1 MADSDPMTSAPD
13 RPEDQGDATDD
24 VVGRSDEAERSVRAD
39 GPPAHAAAVAED
51 SRSRGLG
58 LLRETAIIVVSA
70 LVLSWLIKTFLVQ
83 AFYIPSSSMEDT
95 LQIGDRVMVS
105 RLVPDALDVNRG
117 DVVVF
122 QDPGGWLPPYE
133 EPDRGPVGNALRGAA
148 TFVGLLPQDAG
159 DHLIKRVVGTP
170 GDTVACC
177 DDDGRVT
184 VNGEPVD
191 ESEYL
196 ADGAVPSQTTFEHE
210 VPEGMLF
217 VMGDNRQNSQDS
229 RYNTGKPGGGFV
241 PLDNVVGNAFVI
253 MWPFEDA
260 RLLRNPADVFA
271 DVPAADGA
279 EEPAP

>member
-13 RPEDQGDATDD
+13 RPEDPGRPSDD
-24 VVGRSDEAERSVRAD
+24 VVGRPHGHDDAVRAST
-39 GPPAHAAAVAED
+39 PPAHAATSREAPR
-51 SRSRGLG
+51 SRSLG

-95 LQIGDRVMVS
+95 LQVGDRVMVS
-105 RLVPDALDVNRG
+105 RLVPGPLDVNRG
-117 DVVVF
+117 DIVVF
-122 QDPGGWLPPYE
+122 QDPGGWLPPFE
-133 EPDRGPVGNALRGAA
+133 EPDRGPVGNAVRDAA

-177 DDDGRVT
+177 DDQGRVT
-184 VNGEPVD
+184 VNGVAVE
-191 ESEYL
+191 EGEYL
-196 ADGAVPSQTTFEHE
+196 AAGAVPSQTDFEHE
-210 VPEGMLF
+210 VPPDMLF

-241 PLDNVVGNAFVI
+241 PLDNVVGNAWVI

-260 RLLRNPADVFA
+260 RLLRNPSDVFA
-271 DVPAADGA
+271 DVPAPEGA
-279 EEPAP
+279 AP